1 MDEKTITRPEVNE
14 LKENVGHIE
23 HKIENLNENVKLV
36 LQAIT
41 GNPLTRDGGM
51 VKDME
56 NLNGKVEDLDKRMEK
71 KFDEVDARLESTEL
85 FQKRMSWTWTIIVF
99 TVSVLTGLISLLIA
113 YLSFKK

>member
-1 MDEKTITRPEVNE
+1 MEEIKE
-14 LKENVGHIE
+14 LKEQFGYLEGKVEEYGD
-23 HKIENLNENVKLV
+23 KLNII

-56 NLNGKVEDLDKRMEK
+56 NLNGKVENLDKRMEK
-71 KFDEVDARLESTEL
+71 KFDEVDARLEATEL

-99 TVSVLTGLISLLIA
+99 GVSVLTGLISLLIA